1 VPIVTIISAAP
12 VRITIQIA
20 RGVVAVV
27 IIQSE
32 GGLVRIVAARAGAL
46 CDRRMVR
53 RGFAGKSARSVG
65 IGRAAGRRQC
75 PCYAEFALVRS
86 TGERFMSLVL
96 RLLAALLLAAASF
109 GAAAQAYPAKPI
121 RLLIPFPPGGT
132 TDIVGRLVA
141 DELGRQLGQPV
152 VVENRGGGGGAI
164 GAVEVAR
171 SAPDGYTL
179 GMATVSTMAVNPACN
194 PKLPYKS
201 PDDFALITNLAAVP
215 NVIAVNPQRVTAQ
228 NMADFIKWLKANPG
242 RVSYASSGTC
252 GIGHM
257 MGELF
262 KVASGTFIV
271 HIPYRGAGPALN
283 DVLAG
288 QVEVLFDNIP
298 SSLPHI
304 QGGRLR
310 ALAVAAPKRLDVL
323 PSVPTLAE
331 LNLAAVND
339 QVWYG
344 LIAPA
349 KTPDAIVQRVH
360 DAAVKVLEMPEI
372 RDKLRQQG
380 AAAVGNTP
388 EQFRAQ
394 IVAERDKM
402 INLVKR
408 QGIKLEQ

>member
-1 VPIVTIISAAP
+1 MVLVA
-12 VRITIQIA
+12 RLIA
-20 RGVVAVV
+20 
-27 IIQSE
+27 
-32 GGLVRIVAARAGAL
+32 
-46 CDRRMVR
+46 
-53 RGFAGKSARSVG
+53 
-65 IGRAAGRRQC
+65 
-75 PCYAEFALVRS
+75 
-86 TGERFMSLVL
+86 T
-96 RLLAALLLAAASF
+96 LLLTATAL
-109 GAAAQAYPAKPI
+109 GAAAQNFPNKPI
-121 RLLIPFPPGGT
+121 RLIIPFPPGGT

-141 DELGRQLGQPV
+141 DELGKQLGQAV

-171 SAPDGYTL
+171 AAPDGYTL
-179 GMATVSTMAVNPACN
+179 GIATVSTMAVNPACN

-215 NVIAVNPQRVTAQ
+215 NVIAVNPDKVRASS
-228 NMADFIKWLKANPG
+228 MDEFIKWLKANPG
-242 RVSYASSGTC
+242 KISYASSGTC

-262 KVASGTFIV
+262 KVTSGTFIV

-288 QVEVLFDNIP
+288 QVEILFDNLP

-304 QGGRLR
+304 QSGRLK
-310 ALAVAAPKRLDVL
+310 ALAVAAPKRLEVL

-331 LNLAAVND
+331 LNLAPVND
-339 QVWYG
+339 EVWYG
-344 LIAPA
+344 LVAPA
-349 KTPDAIVQRVH
+349 KTPDAVIQKIH
-360 DAAVKVLEMPEI
+360 EAAVKVLAMPEI

-380 AAAVGNTP
+380 AAPVGNTP

-394 IVAERDKM
+394 VISERDKM
-402 INLVKR
+402 MKLVKL